1 MYNSL
6 HEVEMEID
14 KIFRESSND
23 VDNIVNHDVN
33 KTTSNRFIESKI
45 NDIDSVNDDI
55 IHDQIRSLYGDSKI
69 DDMSMADSYEIQ
81 DPMSVA
87 LGDSSIDD
95 IDGLIQFLKDGKKRM
110 EELWK
115 ISGEEAAIT
124 LINDR
129 CIDYR
134 DFKITAEHYK
144 EITEHLSAGKNM
156 GILGTLADK
165 ISVEFLSDFND
176 LMKMA
181 IKKDASTDVDFYS
194 FGFIRKVAKVWD
206 LVKNKL

>member
-14 KIFRESSND
+14 KIFKESSD
-23 VDNIVNHDVN
+23 DMIKTVNHDVHN
-33 KTTSNRFIESKI
+33 TKNNTFIESKI
-45 NDIDSVNDDI
+45 TDINSVSHDI
-55 IHDQIRSLYGDSKI
+55 IHDQIRSLYGDSEI
-69 DDMSMADSYEIQ
+69 DDMGMVNSYEIQ
-81 DPMSVA
+81 DPMSVVP
-87 LGDSSIDD
+87 GDSSIDD
-95 IDGLIQFLKDGKKRM
+95 MEGLIQFLKDGKKRM

-144 EITEHLSAGKNM
+144 EITEHLSAGKDM

-165 ISVEFLSDFND
+165 ISVDLLSDFND

-206 LVKNKL
+206 LVKDKL